1 MIVRASRRVR
11 ILADDG
17 ITMVR
22 SDVQTLRTD
31 SIMEH
36 WVRAFRHGL
45 PNRALITRRGLT
57 IVFTGPRDVDSGGTV
72 PLLASPAVDVNSCAI
87 SGICSQRG

>member
-36 WVRAFRHGL
+36 WVRPSGTGCRTGADHK
-45 PNRALITRRGLT
+45 RGLT